1 VFVSIFYIKDTW
13 NSQQSLLF
21 SLRACFNVRF
31 IYRSR
36 VSLSRLQIYNNL
48 KCKKMSLSI
57 QHLTKYY
64 GQHAALNDVSFE
76 LHEGEIAGFLGPN
89 GAGKST
95 LMKIATG
102 YLSASSGSVLV
113 CGTRVSETELE
124 THRMIGYLPEHNP
137 LYPDLYVREYLQFVA
152 GMYQL
157 GKRSKSRVDEMI
169 EQTGLTGEYKK
180 RIGQLSKGYRQ
191 RVGLAQALIHDPKV
205 LILDEPTT
213 GLDPNQ
219 LTEIRNLIVEVG
231 REKTVL
237 FSTHIMQEV
246 KAICKRVIIVNDG
259 QLVADSTEDILLHE
273 VQPGRHGALVE
284 FAEKVSLDSLL
295 LLPHI
300 IRVETVAQNT
310 FHVVSDIDVRAELF
324 RFAVE
329 HQNVLLTIKPQERSM
344 EDVFKKLTTGTGT
357 TEN

>member
-1 VFVSIFYIKDTW
+1 
-13 NSQQSLLF
+13 
-21 SLRACFNVRF
+21 
-31 IYRSR
+31 
-36 VSLSRLQIYNNL
+36 
-48 KCKKMSLSI
+48 MSLSV
-57 QHLTKYY
+57 QHLTKFY
-64 GQHAALNDVSFE
+64 GQQAALNDVSFE

-102 YLSASSGSVLV
+102 YLSANSGSVHV
-113 CGTRVSETELE
+113 CGTPVSETGLE
-124 THRMIGYLPEHNP
+124 TRRLIGYLPEHNP
-137 LYPDLYVREYLQFVA
+137 LYPDLYVKEYLQFVA
-152 GMYQL
+152 GMYHL
-157 GKRSKSRVDEMI
+157 GKKSKSRVDEMI

-259 QLVADSTEDILLHE
+259 KLVADSTEEMLLHE
-273 VQPGRHGALVE
+273 TEQGHHGALIE
-284 FAEKVSLDSLL
+284 FAAEVSPEALRLMAHVL
-295 LLPHI
+295 H
-300 IRVETVAQNT
+300 VEAVAPRT
-310 FHVVSDIDVRAELF
+310 FHVASDKDVRAELF

-329 HQNVLLTIKPQERSM
+329 HNSVILTMKQEERSM
-344 EDVFKKLTTGTGT
+344 EDVFKKFTSSV
-357 TEN
+357 TEQ